1 MGLHQGQ
8 VINLVRL
15 LGYFFLVPSTLFQQ
29 KFVGSISGI
38 LIKTTPTPLTKLAHM
53 AATAAMASGV
63 IDGIPEGIDSSPSS
77 TSDGPFRLLDL
88 PPELVARITG
98 FVNSEGL
105 IATRR
110 ACRAIEAITFERFAA
125 ENFEHIY
132 CWIRT
137 NQDFDRLK
145 DIIRLSPRL
154 SSRIRQLTLTAD
166 VLRGEPFSTLQR
178 VRESYMDDEKSQ
190 YWTMAEQ
197 YFLHTVCINTLN
209 VLRTL
214 QDTRRLPQH
223 VSVVADL
230 AFFMRTQ
237 IVTISY
243 CSPVHVMLLSLMMS
257 RLKVQ
262 SLKIDRQA
270 FDDPDGLLVHNR
282 EDIINAMS
290 TLTTFE
296 FVGKLPHEQMPIYE
310 DIVRSAPQ
318 LRNLAFDTTIKD
330 RNQIATHPLTSQL
343 MLVQNT
349 SSLTSLR
356 ITRAVINGEDLI
368 RALYQ
373 CQTTLSH
380 PVLRVVTLST
390 IDEDWVSILATMLT
404 MPELDFLE
412 LQLIQAG
419 QAQIGTNFEVPYR
432 YRCQESHIFEG
443 RGHVTGGIRSLSG
456 HHLCLHI

>member
-1 MGLHQGQ
+1 
-8 VINLVRL
+8 
-15 LGYFFLVPSTLFQQ
+15 
-29 KFVGSISGI
+29 
-38 LIKTTPTPLTKLAHM
+38 
-53 AATAAMASGV
+53 
-63 IDGIPEGIDSSPSS
+63 
-77 TSDGPFRLLDL
+77 
-88 PPELVARITG
+88 
-98 FVNSEGL
+98 
-105 IATRR
+105 
-110 ACRAIEAITFERFAA
+110 
-125 ENFEHIY
+125 
-132 CWIRT
+132 
-137 NQDFDRLK
+137 
-145 DIIRLSPRL
+145 
-154 SSRIRQLTLTAD
+154 
-166 VLRGEPFSTLQR
+166 
-178 VRESYMDDEKSQ
+178 MDDEKSQ

-330 RNQIATHPLTSQL
+330 RNQIAIHPLTSQL
-343 MLVQNT
+343 MLVHNT

-368 RALYQ
+368 RAFYQ

-380 PVLRVVTLST
+380 LVLRVVTLST
-390 IDEDWVSILATMLT
+390 IDKDWVSILATMLT
-404 MPELDFLE
+404 MPKLDFLE

-419 QAQIGTNFEVPYR
+419 QA
-432 YRCQESHIFEG
+432 
-443 RGHVTGGIRSLSG
+443 
-456 HHLCLHI
+456 